1 MLKSLRIRY
10 DDREDRLL
18 VLVETGGADGS
29 MQAFHLTRRLCRAWS
44 GVLAEKVAVTAGIP
58 AGVPAPT
65 RAALASG
72 HHQALATQAKVATEP
87 MQPLSIP
94 RPLLVV
100 AIETAADPV
109 SGQWTIRLATD
120 TKTLTTLSLS
130 APTFHGF
137 LAALNERIA
146 QSQWDL
152 PAIVPR
158 STIVEAPDSK
168 SLH

>member
-1 MLKSLRIRY
+1 MLKSLRVRY

-18 VLVETGGADGS
+18 VLVETGGPDGS
-29 MQAFHLTRRLCRAWS
+29 LQAFHLTRRLCRAWS
-44 GVLAEKVAVTAGIP
+44 GVLAQKVATTAGIP
-58 AGVPAPT
+58 ASVPAPT

-87 MQPLSIP
+87 MQALAVPKP
-94 RPLLVV
+94 MLVV
-100 AIETAADPV
+100 AIETAADAV
-109 SGQWTIRLATD
+109 SGQWTIRLVTD
-120 TKTLTTLSLS
+120 ARTLTTLSLS

-137 LAALNERIA
+137 LEALNERLA

-152 PAIVPR
+152 PAIVPKAAAIAT
-158 STIVEAPDSK
+158 SDPG